1 MAEQSPA
8 HSRSSTKS
16 CEVVLKFQQQ
26 PVAASDEIML
36 ASVARAIM
44 TIMMM
49 QMMMIMMM
57 TKMVKMVM
65 MMIRLLRLE
74 FGCINLCSIQKG

>member
-8 HSRSSTKS
+8 HPRSSTRS

-49 QMMMIMMM
+49 QMMIMMM
-57 TKMVKMVM
+57 TKIVKMAM
-65 MMIRLLRLE
+65 MMIHLLLLE

>member
-1 MAEQSPA
+1 MAELSPA
-8 HSRSSTKS
+8 HPRSSTRS

-49 QMMMIMMM
+49 QMMIMMM
-57 TKMVKMVM
+57 TKIVKMAM
-65 MMIRLLRLE
+65 MMIHLLLLE

>member
-1 MAEQSPA
+1 MAELSPA
-8 HSRSSTKS
+8 HPRSSTRS

-49 QMMMIMMM
+49 QMMMIMTM
-57 TKMVKMVM
+57 TKIVKMPM
-65 MMIRLLRLE
+65 MMIHLLLLE